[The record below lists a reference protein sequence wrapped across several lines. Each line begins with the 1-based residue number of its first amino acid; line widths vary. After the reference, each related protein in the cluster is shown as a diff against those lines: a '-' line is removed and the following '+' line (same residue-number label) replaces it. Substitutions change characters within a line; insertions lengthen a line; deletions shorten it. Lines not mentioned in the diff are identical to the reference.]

1 MPYFLY
7 TLVTLIGILGIL
19 SIVYVI
25 HFNKLNSQKIKID
38 EAEFVIDDTLRMRYD
53 LIIRVSNIIKT
64 NIDINADY
72 FKEFEVLKSKKI
84 SNFDLDRKIDEA
96 INLVMQL
103 KDDYNT
109 LAENRGMQDVMI
121 ELKETEE
128 KLEAA
133 KAFYNKYTTELNLI
147 IKKFPSNI
155 VAKIHHFSP
164 KTFFDGKDLEDEIV
178 DDFKL

>member
-1 MPYFLY
+1 MPLIY
-7 TLVTLIGILGIL
+7 TLVILIGLFA
-19 SIVYVI
+19 IVAIIYIVN
-25 HFNKLNSQKIKID
+25 FNRLNSKKIKID
-38 EAEFVIDDTLRMRYD
+38 EAEYVIDDTLRLRYD

-72 FKEFEVLKSKKI
+72 FKDFEGLKSKKI
-84 SNFDLDRKIDEA
+84 SNFDLNRKIDDA
-96 INLVMQL
+96 INLVKQL
-103 KDDYNT
+103 RDDYSALT
-109 LAENRGMQDVMI
+109 DNRGMQDVMI

-133 KAFYNKYTTELNLI
+133 KGYYNKYTSELNGV

-155 VAKIHHFSP
+155 VAKIHHFTP
-164 KTFFDGKDLEDEIV
+164 KAFFDGKDLEDDIT